1 MNFDLSEEQAML
13 RDLVDRFGADR
24 YDPARRLAY
33 LREPRGFADANWATL
48 AQTGLLAFALPEE
61 AGGFGGSA
69 VDIITVME
77 ALGRC
82 VAVEPVLP
90 AIILGAGLVAAAG
103 TDSQKAALLPTIA
116 AGEVIVAAALFERQA
131 RFDLEGIKTR
141 VHDGRI
147 SGTKQMVL
155 GGSYA
160 DHLLVAARTGEG
172 ALTLHLVE
180 ANAPGITVTPYR
192 LVDGSIA
199 ADVQFIDTPAEPMA
213 GGEAALAQLLDQARL
228 AICGELLGLMEMMFA
243 ATLDYI
249 KTRQQFGQPIGSFQA
264 IQHRMAD
271 CYARV
276 ELSRSHLYRAAAA
289 DGATC
294 AAAVMGAKA
303 YIAQCAM
310 QMGEEAV
317 QLHGGIGTT
326 EELMVGQAFKRVM
339 ALTTLLGDTDHDIV
353 AYIALTTG
361 ATRQD
366 QA

>member
-33 LREPRGFADANWATL
+33 LREPRGFADANWAML
-48 AQTGLLAFALPEE
+48 AETGLLAFTLPEE

-82 VAVEPVLP
+82 VVVEPVLP

-103 TDSQKAALLPTIA
+103 TDSQKANLLPAIA
-116 AGEVIVAAALFERQA
+116 AGEAIVAAALFERQA
-131 RFDLEGIKTR
+131 RFDLDGIKTR

-147 SGTKQMVL
+147 SGAKQMVL
-155 GGSYA
+155 CGSYA

-172 ALTLHLVE
+172 ALTLHLVK
-180 ANAPGITVTPYR
+180 ANAPGITITPYR

-199 ADVQFIDTPAEPMA
+199 ADMQFVDTPAQPMA
-213 GGEAALAQLLDQARL
+213 GGEAALAQTLDQARL
-228 AICGELLGLMEMMFA
+228 AICGELLGLMDMMFA

-303 YIAQCAM
+303 YIAQSAM
-310 QMGEEAV
+310 QVGEEAV

-339 ALTTLLGDTDHDIV
+339 MLATLLGDTDHDICE
-353 AYIALTTG
+353 YIAMTSS
-361 ATRQD
+361 AADRP
-366 QA
+366 